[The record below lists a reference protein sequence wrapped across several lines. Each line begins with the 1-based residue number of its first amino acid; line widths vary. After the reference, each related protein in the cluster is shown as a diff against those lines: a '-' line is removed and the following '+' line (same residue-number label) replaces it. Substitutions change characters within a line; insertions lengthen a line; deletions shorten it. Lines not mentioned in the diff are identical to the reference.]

1 MGVVFSGQ
9 LAIAR
14 HTSEV
19 SVVLSG
25 HIQVK
30 VKLAMFYKSGCGL
43 LWTASFTTRVI
54 QVKAS
59 LQHTCFI
66 KVGVVFSGKARFTAR
81 AQG

>member
-9 LAIAR
+9 LVIAR

-19 SVVLSG
+19 GVVLSG

-30 VKLAMFYKSGCGL
+30 VRLAMFYKNGCGL
-43 LWTASFTTRVI
+43 IWKASFTTRVI
-54 QVKAS
+54 QVKVR

-66 KVGVVFSGKARFTAR
+66 KVGEVFSGKARFTA
-81 AQG
+81 G